1 MTVRSGTTALANATP
16 ERSALHPSEF
26 PKIRSSCVFRPPL
39 SLPSPHMLTSA
50 TLRRSPAFTKLE
62 AALENFGRKAP
73 AQLVALLEPEAF
85 LCPSLVATS
94 VIILHERFCTSEHN
108 DPSMLKCLEA
118 ANSILQNMQVL
129 NSTFG
134 RASFPSGAKS

>member
-1 MTVRSGTTALANATP
+1 
-16 ERSALHPSEF
+16 
-26 PKIRSSCVFRPPL
+26 
-39 SLPSPHMLTSA
+39 MLTA
-50 TLRRSPAFTKLE
+50 VCARLYSPAFTKLE

-108 DPSMLKCLEA
+108 DPSMIKCLEA

-129 NSTFG
+129 NS
-134 RASFPSGAKS
+134 ASSSFKGMNSHDEQILM